1 MNLHDQIFRR
11 KSCRKYSQDPL
22 PSEVLAEIETFLTTL
37 HPLLPD
43 VGIQHRIVGPRDVR
57 GLLAPKAPHFVVI
70 SGKRHLHRDLCAGFL
85 FQQLDLYLSAR
96 NLGCCWL
103 GVIKGKQSP
112 FDGDDILAICFG
124 TPIGPAARTTADFN
138 RKPLTEIATG
148 TDPRLEAAR
157 LAPSGRNLQP
167 WYFIVDADNIH
178 AYCQTPGKLW
188 GLLYTLQPL
197 DLGIALCHL
206 YLATQAAGGTFQF
219 DLAFPD
225 PPKAPQGFVY
235 VGTVC

>member
-1 MNLHDQIFRR
+1 MNLHDQIPLR

-22 PSEVLAEIETFLTTL
+22 PSEVLAEIEAFIPTMQ
-37 HPLLPD
+37 PLLPD
-43 VGIQHRIVGPRDVR
+43 VVINHRIVGPRDVR

-70 SGKRHLHRDLCAGFL
+70 SGKQHPHRDLCAGFL
-85 FQQLDLYLSAR
+85 FQQLDLYLSACG
-96 NLGCCWL
+96 LGCCWL
-103 GVIKGKQSP
+103 GVTKGKESP
-112 FDGDDILAICFG
+112 FGEDDILAICFG
-124 TPIGPAARTTADFN
+124 TPIGPATRMRSECK
-138 RKPLTEIATG
+138 RKPLAEIATG

-167 WYFIVDADNIH
+167 WHFIVESGNIH
-178 AYCQTPGKLW
+178 AYYQAPGKLW

-206 YLATQAAGGTFQF
+206 YLATKAAGIPFQF
-219 DLAFPD
+219 DPAY
-225 PPKAPQGFVY
+225 PKAPKAPSGFAY